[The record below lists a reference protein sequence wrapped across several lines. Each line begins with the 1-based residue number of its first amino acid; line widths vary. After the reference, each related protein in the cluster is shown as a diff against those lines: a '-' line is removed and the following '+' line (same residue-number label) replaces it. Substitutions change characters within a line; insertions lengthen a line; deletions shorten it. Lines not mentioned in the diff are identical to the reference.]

1 MENAQEEMPINNRFA
16 VLFAKSML
24 DLALIMNQ
32 TAYMQAR
39 LVYFG
44 ENKGT
49 PEFFPDVDVVNVAP
63 YIAIFDLAP
72 VVCVVQEDLDIAIAE
87 AQEKLENDT
96 SDEVSSNIKTTLSA

>member
-1 MENAQEEMPINNRFA
+1 MKTTDHMPVDNRFA

-24 DLALIMNQ
+24 DLCLIMNQ
-32 TAYMQAR
+32 QAYMQAR

-49 PEFFPDVDVVNVAP
+49 PEFFPDVNVERDAP

-72 VVCVVQEDLDIAIAE
+72 VVVVVQEDLEIMMAE
-87 AQEKLENDT
+87 AQERLEKET
-96 SDEVSSNIKTTLSA
+96 SKEVSPNMKTTLSA